1 MIMQAKTF
9 RWTIPENRAGDWTR
23 GASNDA
29 FQFETRK
36 DAELTCVFSQPSCV
50 LQKFEVPID
59 CEGTWLVEFYVNDT
73 RTLKQKLTGE
83 QMTLAVATQKYADT
97 EAFEVSMRV
106 TPVGQGR
113 LTVTEEIQ
121 TQENETSL
129 ARKKALVLG
138 AAIAILAYLST
149 CVALVTKDYGILA
162 QVFAT
167 IGTAAGLVGVSWSI
181 KSWLL
186 PGIRRIARS
195 AVATALTSVVA
206 LFALMLLLEF
216 TTYQIAKA
224 NYAQTVRKAAADA
237 RALTAAELQDLA
249 LTQPNRKES
258 WILLEYRVQQTA
270 RAIGGNEGR
279 AIHREFYR
287 DFFGISEAFDDN
299 TLVNQG
305 AIESQLAKFCRGTDL
320 TPWLPIKFIN
330 LLDVSTWVH
339 LFDTNAGEEA
349 AGCAF
354 AANRVSKAF
363 LPLKDDC
370 DISVEH
376 QVLVNQRQE
385 ILATIDDP
393 TANLGREIFDQLKR
407 DIRPIA
413 ALPHCGAKMT
423 TQDAFDTCTSDL
435 SVAARNNVNALN
447 MLPSSNLRHEYQFVL
462 TSWAW
467 AQAGI
472 CARANQAGL
481 DTAAIRQ
488 DMIGRFSGLITL
500 RRSMSGAGATWPDSP
515 QNLPLHMAMLHRN
528 YNTDYQCASRLS
540 EPLFRCFGGEEAF
553 RTELS
558 ASLDEPIASD
568 VWEYAWWT
576 RGTLEVFTDRDGN
589 PDARLLQDEIL
600 KLLDTNWRI

>member
-1 MIMQAKTF
+1 MQVKTF
-9 RWTIPENRAGDWTR
+9 RWTIPDNRSGDWTR
-23 GASNDA
+23 GASDDA
-29 FQFETRK
+29 FHFETGK
-36 DAELTCVFSQPSCV
+36 DTELTCVFTQPSSV

-59 CEGTWLVEFYVNDT
+59 CEGTWLVEFYVNNAQI
-73 RTLKQKLTGE
+73 LQQKLTDG
-83 QMTLAVATQKYADT
+83 QKTLAVATQQYAGT
-97 EAFEVSMRV
+97 EGFEVSMRV

-113 LTVTEEIQ
+113 LTVAEEVLGH
-121 TQENETSL
+121 ENQTSL
-129 ARKKALVLG
+129 ARKKALVLV
-138 AAIAILAYLST
+138 AAITILAYLST
-149 CVALVTKDYGILA
+149 CVALVTKDYGILT

-167 IGTAAGLVGVSWSI
+167 IGTAAGFVGVSWSI
-181 KSWLL
+181 KKWSL

-195 AVATALTSVVA
+195 TVATALTSVVA
-206 LFALMLLLEF
+206 LFALTLLLEF

-224 NYAQTVRKAAADA
+224 NYSQTIRTAAADA

-249 LTQPNRKES
+249 LTQPNRKEP
-258 WILLEYRVQQTA
+258 WVLLEYRVQQTA

-279 AIHREFYR
+279 ALHREFYR
-287 DFFGISEAFDDN
+287 EFFGISKAFDQN
-299 TLVNQG
+299 TLVNQEV
-305 AIESQLAKFCRGTDL
+305 IESQLAQFCQSTDL

-330 LLDVSTWVH
+330 LLDVSTWVY
-339 LFDTNAGEEA
+339 LFDTNAGEEV

-354 AANRVSKAF
+354 ATNRVSKAF

-376 QVLVNQRQE
+376 QVLEEQRQE

-393 TANLGREIFDQLKR
+393 TANLGREIFDQLKT
-407 DIRPIA
+407 DIGPIA
-413 ALPHCGAKMT
+413 ALPHCGANMT
-423 TQDAFDTCTSDL
+423 TQDAFDTCISDL

-462 TSWAW
+462 ASWAW

-481 DTAAIRQ
+481 ETAAIRQ

-515 QNLPLHMAMLHRN
+515 QNLPLHMAMLHRT
-528 YNTDYQCASRLS
+528 YKSDYQCASRLS

-553 RTELS
+553 RSELS
-558 ASLDEPIASD
+558 ASLDEPMASD

-576 RGTLEVFTDRDGN
+576 RGTLEVFIDRDGN
-589 PDARLLQDEIL
+589 PDARLLQDEIS